1 MGPGIEPYKFF
12 VFISYRH
19 TDIKAARWLQLLLE
33 TYSFPVAIRQRKPDL
48 PKRIKV
54 FRDKDE
60 LTSGVLKEE
69 IQKKLDESKYL
80 VVICSPESAKSNYV
94 GEEIAYFRSKG
105 RESQIVPFII
115 KGEPHSAEECF
126 HPELKKCGE
135 LLGIEVRKEEATFH
149 AIRFHKAFIRL
160 VGRLLDLDFGEL
172 WNRRKRRLIRLSIAA
187 ALVLVAIGVLSFEA
201 VRAQP
206 FDVSVQLQD
215 TYSHLPLSQTHT
227 DSLYLYL
234 GDEDARS
241 MVVLDTDSA
250 VDFRNIPGKF
260 KDEPVKMSFRA
271 YGFEPLDT
279 VIRLGQSVDLPLV
292 RDSSTYGHIRYQ
304 IRSNATDAPLSDV
317 TVDFGFAQVTTDEQG
332 VLDVQIPLEHQQTY
346 YPVVI
351 SRGGEEYHLT
361 YPYRGGDCLAA
372 IESESLQIIYIQR

>member
-60 LTSGVLKEE
+60 LTSGILDEE

-80 VVICSPESAKSNYV
+80 VVICSPEAVKSKYV
-94 GEEIAYFRSKG
+94 GDEIAYFRSKG
-105 RESQIVPFII
+105 RERQIIPFII
-115 KGEPHSAEECF
+115 KGKPNSAEECY

-135 LLGIEVRKEEATFH
+135 LLGIEVREEESAFH

-172 WNRRKRRLIRLSIAA
+172 WNRRRHLLIKLSSAA
-187 ALVLVAIGVLSFEA
+187 VLVLAAIGVLLFKT

-215 TYSHLPLSQTHT
+215 AYSHLPLSQTHT

-234 GDEDARS
+234 GDEDVRS
-241 MVVLDTDSA
+241 TVVLDTDSA

-271 YGFEPLDT
+271 YGFEPFDT
-279 VIRLGQSVDLPLV
+279 VVRLGQSVNLPLV

>member
-60 LTSGVLKEE
+60 LTSGILDEE

-80 VVICSPESAKSNYV
+80 VVICSPEAVKSKYV
-94 GEEIAYFRSKG
+94 GDEIAYFRSKG
-105 RESQIVPFII
+105 RERQIIPFII
-115 KGEPHSAEECF
+115 KGKPNSAEECY

-135 LLGIEVRKEEATFH
+135 LLGIEVREEESAFH

-172 WNRRKRRLIRLSIAA
+172 WNRRRHLLIKLSSAA
-187 ALVLVAIGVLSFEA
+187 VLVLAAIGVLLFKT
-201 VRAQP
+201 VRARP
-206 FDVSVQLQD
+206 FDVSVLLQD
-215 TYSHLPLSQTHT
+215 AYSHLPLSQTHT

-234 GDEDARS
+234 GDEDVRS
-241 MVVLDTDSA
+241 AVVLDTDSA

-279 VIRLGQSVDLPLV
+279 VMPLGQSVDLPV
-292 RDSSTYGHIRYQ
+292 ARDSSTYGHIRYQ
-304 IRSNATDAPLSDV
+304 IRSNATDTPLSGV

-332 VLDVQIPLEHQQTY
+332 VLDVQIPLEHQQAY

-372 IESESLQIIYIQR
+372 IESESLQIIYIQQ

>member
-60 LTSGVLKEE
+60 LTSGILDEE

-80 VVICSPESAKSNYV
+80 VVICSPEAVKSKYV
-94 GEEIAYFRSKG
+94 GDEIAYFRSKG
-105 RESQIVPFII
+105 RERQIIPFII
-115 KGEPHSAEECF
+115 KGKPNSAEECY

-135 LLGIEVRKEEATFH
+135 LLGIEVREEESAFH

-172 WNRRKRRLIRLSIAA
+172 WNRRRHLLIKLSSAA
-187 ALVLVAIGVLSFEA
+187 VLVLAAIGVLLFKT
-201 VRAQP
+201 VRARP

-215 TYSHLPLSQTHT
+215 AYSHLPLSQTHT

-234 GDEDARS
+234 GDEDVRS
-241 MVVLDTDSA
+241 TVVLDTDSA

-304 IRSNATDAPLSDV
+304 IRSNATDSPLSGV
-317 TVDFGFAQVTTDEQG
+317 TIDFGFAQVTTDEQG
-332 VLDVQIPLEHQQTY
+332 VLDVQIPLEHQQAY

-351 SRGGEEYHLT
+351 SQGGEEYHLT
-361 YPYRGGDCLAA
+361 YPYRGGDCLAV

>member
-12 VFISYRH
+12 FFFCYRH

-60 LTSGVLKEE
+60 LTSGILDEE

-80 VVICSPESAKSNYV
+80 VVICSPEAVKSKYV
-94 GEEIAYFRSKG
+94 GDEIAYFRSKG
-105 RESQIVPFII
+105 RERQIIPFII
-115 KGEPHSAEECF
+115 KGKPNSAEECY

-135 LLGIEVRKEEATFH
+135 LLGIEVREEESAFH

-172 WNRRKRRLIRLSIAA
+172 WNRRRHLLIKLSSAA
-187 ALVLVAIGVLSFEA
+187 VLVLAAIGVLLFKTM
-201 VRAQP
+201 RARP

-215 TYSHLPLSQTHT
+215 AYSHLPLSQTHT

-234 GDEDARS
+234 GDEDVRS
-241 MVVLDTDSA
+241 TVVLDTDST

-271 YGFEPLDT
+271 YGFEPFDT
-279 VIRLGQSVDLPLV
+279 VIRLGQSVNLPLV

-304 IRSNATDAPLSDV
+304 IRSNATDAPLSGV

-372 IESESLQIIYIQR
+372 IESESLQIIYIQQ

>member
-60 LTSGVLKEE
+60 LTSGILDEE

-80 VVICSPESAKSNYV
+80 VVICSPEAVKSKYV
-94 GEEIAYFRSKG
+94 GDEIAYFRSKG
-105 RESQIVPFII
+105 RERQIIPFII
-115 KGEPHSAEECF
+115 KGKPNSAEECY

-135 LLGIEVRKEEATFH
+135 LLGIEVREEESAFH

-172 WNRRKRRLIRLSIAA
+172 WNRRRHLLIKLSSAA
-187 ALVLVAIGVLSFEA
+187 GLVLAAIGVLLFKTM
-201 VRAQP
+201 RARP

-215 TYSHLPLSQTHT
+215 AYSHLPLSQTHT

-234 GDEDARS
+234 GDEDVRS
-241 MVVLDTDSA
+241 TVVLDTDSA

-271 YGFEPLDT
+271 YGFEPFDT
-279 VIRLGQSVDLPLV
+279 VIRLGQSVDFPLV
-292 RDSSTYGHIRYQ
+292 RDSSTYGYICYQ
-304 IRSNATDAPLSDV
+304 IRSNATDSPLSGV
-317 TVDFGFAQVTTDEQG
+317 TVDFGFAQVTTDEEG
-332 VLDVQIPLEHQQTY
+332 VLDVQIPLEHQQAY

>member
-60 LTSGVLKEE
+60 LTSGILDEE

-80 VVICSPESAKSNYV
+80 VVICSPEAVKSKYV
-94 GEEIAYFRSKG
+94 GDEIAYFRSKG
-105 RESQIVPFII
+105 RERQIIPFII
-115 KGEPHSAEECF
+115 KGKPNSAEECY

-135 LLGIEVRKEEATFH
+135 LLGIEVREEESAFH

-172 WNRRKRRLIRLSIAA
+172 WNRRRHLLIKLSSAA
-187 ALVLVAIGVLSFEA
+187 VLVLAAIGVLLFKT
-201 VRAQP
+201 VRARP

-215 TYSHLPLSQTHT
+215 AYSHLPLSQTHT

-234 GDEDARS
+234 GDEDVRS
-241 MVVLDTDSA
+241 AVVLDTDSA
-250 VDFRNIPGKF
+250 IAFYNIPGKF
-260 KDEPVKMSFRA
+260 KSEPVKMSFRA

-279 VIRLGQSVDLPLV
+279 VMPLGQSVDLPV
-292 RDSSTYGHIRYQ
+292 ARDGSTYGHIRYQ
-304 IRSNATDAPLSDV
+304 IRSNATDTPLSGV
-317 TVDFGFAQVTTDEQG
+317 TIDFGFAQVTTDEQG
-332 VLDVQIPLEHQQTY
+332 VLDVQIPLEHQQAY

-361 YPYRGGDCLAA
+361 YPYRGGDCLAV

>member
-60 LTSGVLKEE
+60 LTSGILDEE

-80 VVICSPESAKSNYV
+80 VVICSPEAVKSKYV
-94 GEEIAYFRSKG
+94 GDEIAYFRSKG
-105 RESQIVPFII
+105 RERQIIPFII
-115 KGEPHSAEECF
+115 KGKPNSAEECY

-135 LLGIEVRKEEATFH
+135 LLGIEVREEESAFH

-172 WNRRKRRLIRLSIAA
+172 WNRRRHLLIKLSSAA
-187 ALVLVAIGVLSFEA
+187 VLVLAAIGVLLFKT
-201 VRAQP
+201 VRARP

-215 TYSHLPLSQTHT
+215 AYSHLPLSQTHT

-234 GDEDARS
+234 GDEDVRS
-241 MVVLDTDSA
+241 TVVLDTDSA

-304 IRSNATDAPLSDV
+304 IRSNATDTPLSGV
-317 TVDFGFAQVTTDEQG
+317 TIDFGFAQVTTDEQG
-332 VLDVQIPLEHQQTY
+332 VLDVQIPLEHQQAY

-351 SRGGEEYHLT
+351 SQGGEEYHLT
-361 YPYRGGDCLAA
+361 YPYRGGDCLAV
-372 IESESLQIIYIQR
+372 IESESLQIIYIQQ

>member
-60 LTSGVLKEE
+60 LTSGILDEE

-80 VVICSPESAKSNYV
+80 VVICSPEAVKSKYV
-94 GEEIAYFRSKG
+94 GDEIAYFRSKG
-105 RESQIVPFII
+105 RERQIIPFII
-115 KGEPHSAEECF
+115 KGKPNSAEECY

-135 LLGIEVRKEEATFH
+135 LLGIEVREEESAFH

-172 WNRRKRRLIRLSIAA
+172 WNRRRHLLIKLSSAA
-187 ALVLVAIGVLSFEA
+187 VLVLAAIGVLLFKTM
-201 VRAQP
+201 RARP

-215 TYSHLPLSQTHT
+215 AYSHLPLSQTHT

-234 GDEDARS
+234 GDEDVRS
-241 MVVLDTDSA
+241 TVVLDTDSA

-271 YGFEPLDT
+271 YGFEPFDT
-279 VIRLGQSVDLPLV
+279 VIRLGQSVDFPLV
-292 RDSSTYGHIRYQ
+292 RDSSTYGYICYQ
-304 IRSNATDAPLSDV
+304 IRSNATDSPLSGV
-317 TVDFGFAQVTTDEQG
+317 TVDFGFAQVTTDEEG
-332 VLDVQIPLEHQQTY
+332 VLDVQIPLEHQQAY

>member
-33 TYSFPVAIRQRKPDL
+33 TYSFPVAVRQRKPDL

-80 VVICSPESAKSNYV
+80 VVICSPDSAKSKYV
-94 GEEIAYFRSKG
+94 GDEIAYFRSKG
-105 RESQIVPFII
+105 RERQIIPFII
-115 KGEPHSAEECF
+115 KGKPNSAEKCY

-135 LLGIEVRKEEATFH
+135 LLGIEVREEESAFH

-172 WNRRKRRLIRLSIAA
+172 WNRRRHLLIKLSSAVV
-187 ALVLVAIGVLSFEA
+187 LVLAAIGVLLFKTM
-201 VRAQP
+201 RARP

-215 TYSHLPLSQTHT
+215 AYSHLPLSQTHT

-234 GDEDARS
+234 GDEDVRS
-241 MVVLDTDSA
+241 TVVLDTDSA

-304 IRSNATDAPLSDV
+304 IRSNATDTPLSGV
-317 TVDFGFAQVTTDEQG
+317 TIDFGFAQVTTDEQG
-332 VLDVQIPLEHQQTY
+332 VLDVQIPLEHQQAY

-351 SRGGEEYHLT
+351 SQGGEEYHLT
-361 YPYRGGDCLAA
+361 YPYRGGDCLAV
-372 IESESLQIIYIQR
+372 IESESLQIIYIQQ

>member
-33 TYSFPVAIRQRKPDL
+33 TYSFPVAIRQRNPDL

-60 LTSGVLKEE
+60 LTSGILDEE

-80 VVICSPESAKSNYV
+80 VVICSPEAVKSKYV
-94 GEEIAYFRSKG
+94 GDEIAYFRSKG
-105 RESQIVPFII
+105 RERQIIPFII
-115 KGEPHSAEECF
+115 KGKPNSAEECY

-135 LLGIEVRKEEATFH
+135 LLGIEVREEESAFH

-172 WNRRKRRLIRLSIAA
+172 WNRRRHLLIKLSSAA
-187 ALVLVAIGVLSFEA
+187 VLVLAAIGVLLFKT
-201 VRAQP
+201 VRARP

-215 TYSHLPLSQTHT
+215 AYSHLPLSQTHT

-234 GDEDARS
+234 GDEDVRS
-241 MVVLDTDSA
+241 TVVLDTDSA

-304 IRSNATDAPLSDV
+304 IRSNATDSPLSGV
-317 TVDFGFAQVTTDEQG
+317 TIDFGFSQVTTDEEG
-332 VLDVQIPLEHQQTY
+332 VLDVQIPLEHQQAY

>member
-1 MGPGIEPYKFF
+1 MRNKMEPYKFF

-60 LTSGVLKEE
+60 LTSGILDEE

-80 VVICSPESAKSNYV
+80 VVICSPEAVKSKYV
-94 GEEIAYFRSKG
+94 GDEIAYFRSKG
-105 RESQIVPFII
+105 RERQIIPFII
-115 KGEPHSAEECF
+115 KGKPNSAEVCY

-135 LLGIEVRKEEATFH
+135 LLGIEVREEESAFH

-172 WNRRKRRLIRLSIAA
+172 WNRRRHLLIKLSSAA
-187 ALVLVAIGVLSFEA
+187 VLVLAAIGVLLFKT
-201 VRAQP
+201 VRARP

-215 TYSHLPLSQTHT
+215 AYSHLSLSQTHT

-234 GDEDARS
+234 GDEDVRS
-241 MVVLDTDSA
+241 TVVLDTDSA

-304 IRSNATDAPLSDV
+304 IRSNATDTPLSGV
-317 TVDFGFAQVTTDEQG
+317 TIDFGFAQVTTDEQG
-332 VLDVQIPLEHQQTY
+332 VLDVQIPLEHQQAY

-372 IESESLQIIYIQR
+372 IESESLQIIYIQQ